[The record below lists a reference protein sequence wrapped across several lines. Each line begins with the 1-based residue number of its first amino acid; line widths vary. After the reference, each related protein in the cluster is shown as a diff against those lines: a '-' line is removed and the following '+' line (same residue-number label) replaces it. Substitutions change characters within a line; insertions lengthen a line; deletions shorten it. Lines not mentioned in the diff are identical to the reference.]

1 MNITPKQIKSQYD
14 RVKRDNWLPW
24 FAEAAERASTTTA
37 HFLAIG
43 SRETNLRNIRGDF
56 RNNRYNGF
64 GVMQV
69 DVGTDAEYAKN
80 WKASDV
86 EPSIRRG
93 GEIYE
98 SKLDQVING
107 QGKSLTVKGKKFV
120 GRKVQPDDAR
130 RIATSAYNCGLWA
143 YFHFTNEAHIDSS
156 TTGKDYSRDVYDRAI
171 EFAALLESDGDAGAL
186 AREIQLQGKYAS
198 DEAKSRRKPLVTNS
212 VKEDP
217 KVEKPA
223 ASPQPQPDKPEIKS
237 QEPEPPAAQQAPKP
251 TVTPVEAPPTSITT
265 KIVATASAIAPAI
278 AATGL
283 KIGGVEFKTGGLVAF
298 AAVVIVGMVVAA
310 WIWNQ
315 SQERRER
322 RQRLSMENLA
332 SDSKG
337 NVIAA
342 GSKV

>member
-24 FAEAAERASTTTA
+24 FEEAAEKANTTTA

-43 SRETNLRNIRGDF
+43 SRETNLKNIRGDF

-120 GRKVQPDDAR
+120 GRKVQSDDAR

-171 EFAALLESDGDAGAL
+171 EFAALLEADGEAGAL

-198 DEAKSRRKPLVTNS
+198 EDAKSRKKPLAGAS
-212 VKEDP
+212 VKEEVKHKAEEELQKKGP
-217 KVEKPA
+217 EETV
-223 ASPQPQPDKPEIKS
+223 ASPQPEQSTPQINVEHADQVKADSPL
-237 QEPEPPAAQQAPKP
+237 
-251 TVTPVEAPPTSITT
+251 PVEGGRKDDDPKQASQGGTKSTIATIIGGITGIGTAIGGWLSSNGSLAMVGIICLTIILLSWMFRQLIMDYLRVKILSDPT
-265 KIVATASAIAPAI
+265 KINA
-278 AATGL
+278 
-283 KIGGVEFKTGGLVAF
+283 K
-298 AAVVIVGMVVAA
+298 
-310 WIWNQ
+310 
-315 SQERRER
+315 
-322 RQRLSMENLA
+322 
-332 SDSKG
+332 
-337 NVIAA
+337 
-342 GSKV
+342 